1 MKAAFMKMYNIIN
14 ENMRAKQYEY
24 MSIQIMSQMNDGTL
38 NMTLKLVAWV
48 KNPIL
53 SVIWTMF

>member
-24 MSIQIMSQMNDGTL
+24 TNNVT
-38 NMTLKLVAWV
+38 NE
-48 KNPIL
+48 
-53 SVIWTMF
+53 